1 MNRNNYTRADL
12 SSGLPVFLLDVTW
25 GGITYYLAN
34 IDIQVPDG
42 SGGNI
47 DYVGAIQDF
56 NYIESMDLSGEEIES
71 NVLSCAVI
79 FDQNPIEQFS
89 LGNPLE
95 GSEAVFS
102 YVILKNGVVTIDHD
116 DRVILMRGI
125 VQEPQYGDPLEPDGF
140 VSMSIELD
148 QLDSETPII
157 DQRLRIDSRFT
168 GRHVDTANGKPWPI
182 VFGLPNDF
190 SSSSFST
197 YSTPAYVIK
206 QGTGTS
212 DSTRWMIAGQEIK
225 ASQVK
230 IQDDKFDSL
239 TLPVALAV
247 DNNGNPYSYISY
259 QMPLGYSGLALPLTG
274 GWASGT
280 TRSYF
285 VAFNATDGGAMLNP
299 FGSGILEGGG
309 DICRWALSKTNQKI
323 DYGAWAGLAPLL
335 NKFKFAG
342 YINDPDISAWQWL
355 AGNILPWLPISIR
368 TGPNGL
374 TPVLNQLH
382 ALTYLDPVISIDIDS
397 NAEFQRLG
405 AVETTRTTADLVNQY
420 SFSFAKLGYS
430 QGYTKQVRV
439 TEKAVKNYDIRSDY
453 STRSINL
460 YGVKDGSG
468 ESDYVYDTDTATMIA
483 LGQIARLSMPIRTLD
498 ISAPFNYGYIKIGDI
513 ISLTSGALFMKNLN
527 SMVTQK
533 EWLGSYWRFQLTFEL
548 NSIKS

>member
-1 MNRNNYTRADL
+1 MNRNNYTVDEL

-25 GGITYYLAN
+25 GGVTYYLSN

-42 SGGNI
+42 SGGYINYI
-47 DYVGAIQDF
+47 GSIQDF
-56 NYIESMDLSGEEIES
+56 DYIESMDLSGEEIES
-71 NVLSCAVI
+71 NVLSCAVL

-89 LGNPLE
+89 IGNPLE

-116 DRVILMRGI
+116 DRMILMRGI
-125 VQEPQYGDPLEPDGF
+125 VQEPQFGDPLEPDGF
-140 VSMSIELD
+140 VSMSIEQD

-168 GRHVDTANGKPWPI
+168 GRHVDTAEGKAWPI
-182 VFGLPNDF
+182 VFGIP
-190 SSSSFST
+190 T
-197 YSTPAYVIK
+197 GYSTPAYVIK

-212 DSTRWMIAGQEIK
+212 VGTLWMIGANEVQADKI
-225 ASQVK
+225 K
-230 IQDDKFDSL
+230 IQDDKFNSE
-239 TLPVALAV
+239 TLNVITEV
-247 DNNGNPYSYISY
+247 DNNGNPFARVYFK
-259 QMPLGYSGLALPLTG
+259 MLLGYSGLALPLTG
-274 GWASGT
+274 GWESGT
-280 TRSYF
+280 TRSYWI
-285 VAFNATDGGAMLNP
+285 AFNETDGGGMLNP

-355 AGNILPWLPISIR
+355 AGNILPWLPISVR

-382 ALTYLDPVISIDIDS
+382 ALTYLDPVVSIDIDD

-420 SFSFAKLGYS
+420 SFSYAKLGYS

-439 TEKAVKNYDIRSDY
+439 TDIEVKNYDIRSDY

-468 ESDYVYDTDTATMIA
+468 ESDYVYDSDTAAMIA

-513 ISLTSGALFMKNLN
+513 ISVTSGTLFLKNLN

-533 EWLGSYWRFQLTFEL
+533 EWMGSHWRLQLTFEL